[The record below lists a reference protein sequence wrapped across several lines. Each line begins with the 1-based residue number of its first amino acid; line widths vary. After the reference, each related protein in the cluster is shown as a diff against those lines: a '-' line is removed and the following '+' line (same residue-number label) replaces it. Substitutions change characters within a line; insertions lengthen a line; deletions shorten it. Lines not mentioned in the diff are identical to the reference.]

1 MQVHLLQRL
10 HYVKIKQKVTY
21 IFMLTSNQLT
31 AEDTIVHFLSKGGN
45 KTAQAILDHLHTQ
58 NHEIT
63 LQGAYR
69 ILRKLEETGVIIK
82 LQKTYALK
90 IAWLLDLSA
99 LVDTMENTYLQQQFA
114 ANLIPVEDKAKISWH
129 FNDLQKM
136 NNFWCQILLSL
147 AHINTLGYSLS
158 IAPHIWLERLH
169 LEHQEN
175 QFRKNYLTLVKE
187 YCLVESKSFLDTYI
201 NKKHKIEKD
210 KEEYYLAPQD
220 EHISK
225 QRNKYIDVV
234 GDYIVTVTFDEKTTQ
249 LLDKEYERMESLED
263 VLSFDVPRIFTRSM
277 RIKLLL
283 KKDIKQAANYRRK
296 FNRLFGPL
304 TKI

>member
-1 MQVHLLQRL
+1 MQVCLLQTHL
-10 HYVKIKQKVTY
+10 YVKIKQKVTY
-21 IFMLTSNQLT
+21 IRMLTSNQLT

-45 KTAQAILDHLHTQ
+45 KTAQAILDHLHQ
-58 NHEIT
+58 KQHKIT

-82 LQKTYALK
+82 LKKTYSLK

-99 LVDTMENTYLQQQFA
+99 LVQTMEGTYLQQHFA
-114 ANLIPVEDKAKISWH
+114 ANLIPVDDKAKISWH

-175 QFRKNYLTLVKE
+175 QFRKNYLSLVKE

-201 NKKHKIEKD
+201 NKKQND
-210 KEEYYLAPQD
+210 KNNNEEYFLASKDQY
-220 EHISK
+220 ISK
-225 QRNKYIDVV
+225 QRNKYIDVI
-234 GDYIVTVTFDEKTTQ
+234 GDYIVTVTFDKKATQ
-249 LLDKEYERMESLED
+249 LLDTEYERIKSLDD
-263 VLSFDVPRIFTRSM
+263 VLSFDVSRIFTRSM

-283 KKDIKQAANYRRK
+283 KKDIKQATNYRRK

-304 TKI
+304 